1 VSKSSVDGL
10 DVCEV
15 DMADTSAWFA
25 LAGAL
30 GGVALT
36 GALGLV
42 TAGLNPKWGEQT
54 RVEDYRQQQLKEIA
68 DQRRQVCHDYLVAV
82 NSYWLTCEQLYF
94 KARRGEKFGR
104 IEYMRSAITALQDT
118 YAYLTISCG
127 AEVRKQA
134 NSYNNALYLVHDAA
148 EEADENK
155 WDELY
160 PKTLRTRAS
169 LREAIRAELGVP
181 DLYPNNG
188 VRS

>member
-1 VSKSSVDGL
+1 MSKSSVDGL

-30 GGVALT
+30 GGVTLT

-42 TAGLNPKWGEQT
+42 TAGLNHKWGEQT

-94 KARRGEKFGR
+94 NARRGEKFDR

-148 EEADENK
+148 EEADQNK